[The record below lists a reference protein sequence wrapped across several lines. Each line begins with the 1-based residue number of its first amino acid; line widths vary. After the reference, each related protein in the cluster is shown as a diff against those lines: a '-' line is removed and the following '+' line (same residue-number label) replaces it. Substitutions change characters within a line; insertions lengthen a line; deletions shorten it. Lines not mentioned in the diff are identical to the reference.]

1 MINIRKAAM
10 ARTDWTTMARTDW
23 ATDERL
29 LVRRARQASEAIVL
43 ASASL
48 APWAFGAVDAWAQ
61 FGLDLGIVLLAVLGV
76 LIGWGSNRRRGLP
89 CIPSL
94 ALAGLVLLALAQAVP
109 LPGSL
114 LRWAAPGTYALRAS
128 LTPSVP
134 ERVRGDEAPPVAP
147 PSATVSQDP
156 DATLGTAMQLAAAW
170 VLFQA
175 VLGLGGGPASF
186 RRFGLAT
193 AANAA
198 LLALFAMVQS
208 LTWSGKIYGI
218 RPTLQTNGWMTG
230 GPFVCHSH
238 LAAYLNIGLG
248 FALAPLLSSRPP
260 GVEQRRNPRWIS
272 RHGGWVCVPFK
283 SQGTVSSWDPRRALA
298 SRLWFAN
305 AAGLI
310 AAGVIASHSRGGF
323 LAMTTAAAAMVFF
336 LGRRFARLGNSLAV
350 MLALVAL
357 FLVTLGSISPFQRLA
372 TIPDAGMTGLNGREE
387 IWGAAIQAWR
397 AHPLWGTGLGSF
409 PASTAS
415 YFGHDHGVFYSH
427 SENEYV
433 QMLVEGGV
441 VGLSLTLL
449 ALASIARLGL
459 RAWVAADSPHARALV
474 LGGLFGGL
482 ALAVQSLSD
491 FPLHIPGVAVT
502 AVILCAHVCRLGG
515 ACGTGSNPRSVAP
528 RAIPAGLVHLVMIS
542 LGLAAS
548 IHGFRLARAEA
559 RIAGAGLPLPGT
571 LMPTADRGD
580 FARDDLE
587 RMRAALVRALRDRPD
602 WAEGYLR
609 LGGILLG
616 LYEQTAREWIEKSQE
631 VELANRAL
639 LADYLWLHG
648 VVHASG
654 DDRRATADGLLEHEP
669 IRRYLVPAARCFLEA
684 RRRCPVLALS
694 HARLA
699 SLDYLLERGEPVR
712 VHAERALRL
721 VGFDSRLIALIGRV
735 AFQAGELDL
744 VARCWRRALEVGGEN
759 WAWIADAAGAELQPE
774 QILDQVLPPG
784 GRYAIRFADRL
795 YSAPKD
801 RAIQE
806 RFLQTALARLP
817 DEPGL
822 GPAERLWLEG
832 QCRARLGE
840 RERARPQM
848 ETALRSEPL
857 RGDWREEFVDWLIA
871 WGNPEEA
878 HHQALIGTQLSPGHS
893 GLRRALQATVK
904 ALAHGR
910 PGALS
915 PAREIRSGH

>member
-1 MINIRKAAM
+1 MVRV
-10 ARTDWTTMARTDW
+10 DG
-23 ATDERL
+23 ATAERSL
-29 LVRRARQASEAIVL
+29 IRRARLASETIILAI
-43 ASASL
+43 ACL

-61 FGLDLGIVLLAVLGV
+61 FGLDLGIMLLALLAA
-76 LIGWGSNRRRGLP
+76 LISGGSNRGRGLL
-89 CIPSL
+89 CVPSL
-94 ALAGLVLLALAQAVP
+94 ALAGLVLLALSQAVP

-128 LTPSVP
+128 LTPGVP

-147 PSATVSQDP
+147 PSTTVSQDP

-186 RRFGLAT
+186 RRFGLAI
-193 AANAA
+193 AINAA
-198 LLALFAMVQS
+198 LLALFAIIQS

-218 RPTLQTNGWMTG
+218 RPTLHTNGWMTG

-248 FALAPLLSSRPP
+248 FALGPLLSSRLP
-260 GVEQRRNPRWIS
+260 GARQRRDPRRIS
-272 RHGGWVCVPFK
+272 RHGGQVCVPFE
-283 SQGTVSSWDPRRALA
+283 SLGILSSWGPRRALT
-298 SRLWFAN
+298 SRLWSAN

-310 AAGVIASHSRGGF
+310 VAGVIASHSRGGF
-323 LAMTTAAAAMVFF
+323 LAMMTAAAAMVFF
-336 LGRRFARLGNSLAV
+336 LGRGFARLGNGLAA

-357 FLVTLGSISPFQRLA
+357 FLVALGSISPFQRLA
-372 TIPDAGMTGLNGREE
+372 TIPDAGRSGLDGRVE
-387 IWGAAIQAWR
+387 IWRAALQAWR

-409 PASTAS
+409 PASTAP

-427 SENEYV
+427 SEDEYV

-441 VGLSLTLL
+441 VGLGLALL

-459 RAWVAADSPHARALV
+459 RARVAAASPHARALV

-491 FPLHIPGVAVT
+491 FPLHIPGVAVP
-502 AVILCAHVCRLGG
+502 AVILCAHLCRLGLE
-515 ACGTGSNPRSVAP
+515 ARGTGSDPGSVAP
-528 RAIPAGLVHLVMIS
+528 RTIPAGLVYLAMIG

-548 IHGFRLARAEA
+548 VHGFRLARAEA

-571 LMPTADRGD
+571 LMPTADRED
-580 FARDDLE
+580 FARDDLD
-587 RMRAALVRALRDRPD
+587 RMRAALERALRDRPD

-616 LYEQTAREWIEKSQE
+616 LYEQTAREWIEESRE
-631 VELANRAL
+631 VEPANRAL

-648 VVHASG
+648 IVHASG

-684 RRRCPVLALS
+684 RRCCPVLALS
-694 HARLA
+694 YARLA
-699 SLDYLLERGEPVR
+699 SLDYLLERGEPVH

-721 VGFDSRLIALIGRV
+721 VGSDSRLIALIARV
-735 AFQAGELDL
+735 AFQAGEPDL

-759 WAWIADAAGAELQPE
+759 WAWIADAAGAELRPE

-784 GRYAIRFADRL
+784 GRYALRFADRL
-795 YSAPKD
+795 YSVPED
-801 RAIQE
+801 RAIRE

-822 GPAERLWLEG
+822 SPAERLWLEA
-832 QCRARLGE
+832 QARARLGE

-848 ETALRSEPL
+848 EAALRSEPL

-871 WGNPEEA
+871 WGDPEEA
-878 HHQALIGTQLSPGHS
+878 HRQALIGTQLSPGHS
-893 GLRRALQATVK
+893 GLRRALQATVD
-904 ALAHGR
+904 ALARGR

-915 PAREIRSGH
+915 PDREIRGVGGRSTRSPTS